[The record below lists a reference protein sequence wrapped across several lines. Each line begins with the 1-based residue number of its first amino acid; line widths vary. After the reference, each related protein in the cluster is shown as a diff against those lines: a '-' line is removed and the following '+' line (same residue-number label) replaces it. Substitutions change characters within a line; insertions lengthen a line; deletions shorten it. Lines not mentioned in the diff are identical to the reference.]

1 MTDDYQDAKS
11 KVLAALKAA
20 APRSLTTWDLISLT
34 RHSRAAGRVWE
45 LIHEDGYQIE
55 HTNEGR
61 IHYWRYKA
69 DPVVHQASLFQERSA

>member
-20 APRSLTTWDLISLT
+20 APRRLTTWQLIEAT
-34 RHSRAAGRVWE
+34 RHSRAAGRIWE
-45 LIHEDGYQIE
+45 LVRDGYQIE

-61 IHYWRYKA
+61 THYWRYTG
-69 DPVVHQASLFQERSA
+69 DPVIHQASLFQERSA

>member
-20 APRSLTTWDLISLT
+20 APRSLTTWQLIEAT
-34 RHSRAAGRVWE
+34 RHSRAAGRLWE

-61 IHYWRYKA
+61 THFWKFVAEPSAR
-69 DPVVHQASLFQERSA
+69 QESLF